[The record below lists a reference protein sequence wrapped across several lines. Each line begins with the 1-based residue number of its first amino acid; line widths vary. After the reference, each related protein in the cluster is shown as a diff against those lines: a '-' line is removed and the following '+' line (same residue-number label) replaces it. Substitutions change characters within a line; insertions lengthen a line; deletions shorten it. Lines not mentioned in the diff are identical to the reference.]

1 MKSFFLLCC
10 FVPFCCWGQFKVEG
24 VLKDKSNAPIAY
36 CTVKLLQEEKVV
48 EATLSKQDG
57 SFSLQAA
64 AGTYTFTVSSV
75 FYEGFSKVLS
85 LQSDTSLGEISLAEK
100 VQELSGVSIARTK
113 SPITYTDT
121 GVVIAVAESRLKN
134 RDNILEILDYAPSI
148 STVNGLNILGSDD
161 IQLVLDGKE
170 LHLPKDKI
178 LKFLSTIPTNTIESI
193 EVVDR
198 MDAST
203 EASKFG
209 IIKINTIQKQGWV
222 GELRQRIYFKPQF
235 GYDSGVD
242 LFYATEKYRIYG
254 NLYHFRSKTV
264 LEEANEL
271 TLKNVERSY
280 NSTTEAKL
288 RRIGDNVLFG
298 TDYTP
303 HENTSLSFLY
313 MLNYDEDKDH
323 DRNTRTEVY
332 DHNTYDHWIANHK
345 LFSQRSTDHTF
356 SLALKQTLD
365 TLNSNLQVN
374 LDFMN
379 RKYENPS
386 WEEETLHKALV
397 TTKVFEEANDDKV
410 FVYALKAAWNKKWA
424 DKQAFSLGTRLS
436 LVDNRLYQNR
446 FYLVNQQYIKDT
458 DYSKDFFLKEYILA
472 LYASYNFPVGESA
485 SVSLGARSEYNYN
498 DFNNRSAYY
507 YNDDWQWLFN
517 AQYKGQL
524 WGYSFY
530 ISAAER
536 LSRPYFNAFNPT
548 YIRYSPTTAGV
559 GNKELKPANTYQVQW
574 GHTGRLN
581 LSLTYRYT
589 QNNIVYMPSDV
600 AGIRVTRP
608 ENAGY
613 KNDFFLHIS
622 SFQKLTDWC
631 EMNAKFVGGSLHFK
645 LPNEQYHSLYAEVFL
660 SQRFYLPWDM
670 ELGVNYT
677 YTSDHKNMY
686 FKNYQSNTFGVDLF
700 YPISDAFKLNAFVS
714 DLFNTSRSK
723 SEYDFNQVYSYS
735 YNKANTRFFGLSLI
749 YQFAKG
755 KEVEEDVR
763 GSGIEGERSRL

>member
-1 MKSFFLLCC
+1 
-10 FVPFCCWGQFKVEG
+10 
-24 VLKDKSNAPIAY
+24 
-36 CTVKLLQEEKVV
+36 
-48 EATLSKQDG
+48 
-57 SFSLQAA
+57 
-64 AGTYTFTVSSV
+64 
-75 FYEGFSKVLS
+75 
-85 LQSDTSLGEISLAEK
+85 
-100 VQELSGVSIARTK
+100 
-113 SPITYTDT
+113 
-121 GVVIAVAESRLKN
+121 
-134 RDNILEILDYAPSI
+134 
-148 STVNGLNILGSDD
+148 
-161 IQLVLDGKE
+161 
-170 LHLPKDKI
+170 
-178 LKFLSTIPTNTIESI
+178 
-193 EVVDR
+193 
-198 MDAST
+198 
-203 EASKFG
+203 
-209 IIKINTIQKQGWV
+209 
-222 GELRQRIYFKPQF
+222 
-235 GYDSGVD
+235 
-242 LFYATEKYRIYG
+242 
-254 NLYHFRSKTV
+254 
-264 LEEANEL
+264 
-271 TLKNVERSY
+271 
-280 NSTTEAKL
+280 
-288 RRIGDNVLFG
+288 
-298 TDYTP
+298 
-303 HENTSLSFLY
+303 
-313 MLNYDEDKDH
+313 
-323 DRNTRTEVY
+323 
-332 DHNTYDHWIANHK
+332 
-345 LFSQRSTDHTF
+345 
-356 SLALKQTLD
+356 
-365 TLNSNLQVN
+365 
-374 LDFMN
+374 MN

-498 DFNNRSAYY
+498 DFNNRLEYY

-589 QNNIVYMPSDV
+589 QNNIVYMPNDV

-608 ENAGY
+608 ENTGY

-622 SFQKLTDWC
+622 SFQKLTDWW

-677 YTSDHKNMY
+677 YTSDHKSMY
-686 FKNYQSNTFGVDLF
+686 FKNYQANTFGVDLF
-700 YPISDAFKLNAFVS
+700 YPISDTFKLNAFVS

-749 YQFAKG
+749 FQFAKG

-763 GSGIEGERSRL
+763 GSGIESERSRL